1 MARENGRAARALG
14 AVAAVCAAAL
24 LFTSPAGASDRMC
37 LDHAPV
43 CIESEERGPYLSLL
57 VSNGSVAPYSVRV
70 LATELE
76 NLKSLVPLPFRAVV
90 EPGEQKKVIGSL
102 SPIDPARPISFG
114 VEWNAAIGSL
124 LARHDDSWH
133 YRMPFGGTKH
143 RVVSQGFGG
152 RFSHHGAGRYSVD
165 FGMPWGTPVLA
176 ARGGTVV
183 AVVDGNIA
191 SGLRKMYYDRAN
203 KVDVLHVDGTIATYA
218 HLRHGAVVEVGQR
231 VATGDLI
238 GLSGDTGYSGG
249 PHLHFMVWKRM
260 PDLSM
265 QTLPVRFF
273 DGTARGS
280 VPARGV
286 AFAPGCSTA
295 DMGCGEN
302 EDSPPTEAVPAAR
315 ATSTRRAV
323 RDTDGAC
330 HCPNGAVIHVELP
343 CSLVCGR

>member
-1 MARENGRAARALG
+1 MARGSRGSARVQRAAAG
-14 AVAAVCAAAL
+14 VFAAAL
-24 LFTSPAGASDRMC
+24 LLTGSAGASDRMC
-37 LDHAPV
+37 LDHAPI

-57 VSNGSVAPYSVRV
+57 VSNAAVAPYSVRV

-76 NLKSLVPLPFRAVV
+76 NLKPLVALPFRAVV
-90 EPGEQKKVIGSL
+90 EPGGKKVIGSL

-114 VEWNAAIGSL
+114 VEWNAVMGSV
-124 LARHDDSWH
+124 LARHDDSWR
-133 YRMPFGGTKH
+133 YRMPFGGTEH

-152 RFSHHGAGRYSVD
+152 RFSHHGPGRYSID

-183 AVVDGNIA
+183 AVMDGNVA
-191 SGLRKMYYDRAN
+191 SGLRKMYYDKAN
-203 KVDVLHVDGTIATYA
+203 KVDVLHLDGTIATYA

-238 GLSGDTGYSGG
+238 GLSGDTSYSGG

-260 PDLSM
+260 LDLSM
-265 QTLPVRFF
+265 QTVAVRFY
-273 DGTARGS
+273 DGTAQGI

-286 AFAPGCSTA
+286 AFAPACSTA
-295 DMGCGEN
+295 GMGCA
-302 EDSPPTEAVPAAR
+302 EDEGPPPSESVPAAR
-315 ATSTRRAV
+315 AKPARRAV